1 VEGGGFRTHSFGG
14 TRRTPVT
21 GAHGRRVRRRLV
33 PRLLERLRQI
43 QVGARL
49 LGALFSRGSVGLLQ
63 FALDGRPEAC
73 AEARF
78 ADMEQP
84 MAWLAGRGSSAA
96 RLGQSMVHG
105 PSDV

>member
-1 VEGGGFRTHSFGG
+1 M
-14 TRRTPVT
+14 T

-49 LGALFSRGSVGLLQ
+49 LGAFFSRGGAARSLQ
-63 FALDGRPEAC
+63 FALVGRPEAC